1 MKYNHNKNL
10 VSNAKELR
18 KNMTK
23 EERHLWY
30 DYLRNK
36 DIRFVRQKII
46 GNYIVDFYCAK
57 ASLVI
62 ELDGSQHYEDR
73 GIEYDTQRTKYLEQC
88 GLTVVRIPN
97 NEINSNFNGVCD
109 YLDDLILK
117 SLSQL
122 ADSSLYKG
130 ASFFAS
136 LVKGGGPR
144 LRGGGITKKQKAYL
158 IQENA
163 LHAMI

>member
-1 MKYNHNKNL
+1 MQPKHNKQL
-10 VSNAKELR
+10 VPLAKQLR
-18 KNMTK
+18 KEMTK

-36 DIRFVRQKII
+36 DVRFLRQKII
-46 GNYIVDFYCAK
+46 GSYIVDFYCAK

-109 YLDDLILK
+109 YLDDLILVPFGIM
-117 SLSQL
+117 LVLRLVPAEVMQRCRLQADAISQKPSSYIAASVFIGLRVLL
-122 ADSSLYKG
+122 A
-130 ASFFAS
+130 
-136 LVKGGGPR
+136 
-144 LRGGGITKKQKAYL
+144 
-158 IQENA
+158 
-163 LHAMI
+163 